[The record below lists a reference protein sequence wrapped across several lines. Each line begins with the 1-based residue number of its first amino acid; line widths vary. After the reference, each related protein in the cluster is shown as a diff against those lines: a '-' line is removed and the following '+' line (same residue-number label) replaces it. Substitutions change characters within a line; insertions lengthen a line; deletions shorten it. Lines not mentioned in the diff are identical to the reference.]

1 MPDMQ
6 YSVWNLT
13 GVPDLPREKQV
24 EVLTKLQM
32 RVHELF
38 DALAIAE
45 NFLQENLNYHPDM
58 ATIYRALGKPTP
70 EHAPQFEVTNGPLN
84 SNNGK

>member
-45 NFLQENLNYHPDM
+45 SFIQANLNYDPEM
-58 ATIYRALGKPTP
+58 ATIYRALGKP
-70 EHAPQFEVTNGPLN
+70 APSEGHQVVVE
-84 SNNGK
+84 KK

>member
-1 MPDMQ
+1 MPDMN

-24 EVLTKLQM
+24 EVLQKLQM

-38 DALAIAE
+38 DALVTAE
-45 NFLQENLNYHPDM
+45 TFIQAGLNYDPEM
-58 ATIYRALGKPTP
+58 AMIYRALGKP
-70 EHAPQFEVTNGPLN
+70 APSLGQVVVE
-84 SNNGK
+84 KK